1 MKKRIKMK
9 QLILL
14 ILILTH
20 VNIFAQTKDVKKD
33 SVKKHDKYLPS
44 GNESYSKKKYIEAEQ
59 DFRISQSNALSGSK
73 SAYNLGNSIYKQK
86 HFSEAKYSYGKAIEK
101 MKSKPEKHKIYHN
114 LGNVFMKEKA
124 YDKAVEAYKNALRNN
139 PKDEQTRYN
148 YALAKE
154 LLDKNPPKNNDKDK
168 NKDKQDQDKKEQDK
182 DKQDKDKE
190 KQDQKDQPKP
200 QDGNTDKQ
208 RMQNLLDAVNNEEK
222 NVQEKVKAREV
233 KGKPTKNEKDW

>member
-1 MKKRIKMK
+1 MK

-14 ILILTH
+14 ILILTQ

-168 NKDKQDQDKKEQDK
+168 DKK
-182 DKQDKDKE
+182 DKDKE
-190 KQDQKDQPKP
+190 KDEDKKDENKKDKDQPKP